1 MTNPWNLLSSV
12 SPYVLETDKTVVES
26 FNEDVKPQFEHQLQ
40 YFPEPFLGDVI
51 NAKVLLLNLNPG
63 VDILNKQFHRQEKY
77 LVRANNNIRH
87 QPQDFPFFLLDQ
99 ELEGLPGHEWWSKK
113 LKRLISETS
122 VEKVAKGIACIEL
135 HGYPSERYKHIS
147 GLESMKYSK
156 YLVEKAMER
165 KAFLII
171 MRGQKF
177 WQSIVPN
184 LSEYGNKSH
193 VINVQNPCITP
204 NNLCDSKH
212 YDHIKSLL

>member
-12 SPYVLETDKTVVES
+12 SPYVLETEKTIVES
-26 FNEDVKPQFEHQLQ
+26 FNEEVKPQFEHQLQ

-51 NAKVLLLNLNPG
+51 NAKVILLNLNPG
-63 VDILNKQFHRQEKY
+63 VDILNQQFHKEDRY
-77 LVRANNNIRH
+77 LIRANKNIRH
-87 QPQDFPFFLLDQ
+87 QPQDFPFFLLDHV
-99 ELEGLPGHEWWSKK
+99 LKGLPGHEWWSKK

-122 VEKVAKGIACIEL
+122 VEKVAKGIACVEL

-147 GLESMKYSK
+147 GLASMKYSK

-184 LSEYGNKSH
+184 LSEYENKSH

-204 NNLCDSKH
+204 NNLCNSKH
-212 YDHIKSLL
+212 YDQIKSLL